1 MKLRR
6 TIGMLAAL
14 LVAATAALGA
24 AGCGSEATLDPVA
37 QAAQT
42 TEHAGGMQV
51 ALQASVSLGGM
62 QPIAL
67 SGRGSLDLAAREG
80 QLLASV
86 SGLPAGAAGGLGAG
100 GLQATILLKGD
111 ALYVSSPV
119 LAGKLPGGAQWLRV
133 DVAHVQ
139 HAAGLPSGTL
149 GASAVD
155 PTQFLSKLRMA
166 GGHVTIVGRDTVRGV
181 PTTHYEGHLDV
192 SQALHAS
199 GGAGAGAGA
208 QAQIGQL
215 LAQIGLGSVPVEAW
229 VDAEGRLRKLTI
241 EEQLNALGQSVGLDV
256 ALECFGFGSVPPVT
270 VPPAGEVYEA
280 TPQSLQGLGLGIA
293 G

>member
-6 TIGMLAAL
+6 TSGTLAAL
-14 LVAATAALGA
+14 LAAATAALGA

-51 ALQASVSLGGM
+51 ALNASVSLGGM

-67 SGRGSLDLAAREG
+67 SGRGSLDLAAHEG
-80 QLLASV
+80 QLVASL
-86 SGLPAGAAGGLGAG
+86 SGLPAGAAAGLGGA

-133 DVAHVQ
+133 DAARVQ
-139 HAAGLPSGTL
+139 HAAGLPAGTL

-155 PTQFLSKLRMA
+155 PTQFLSRLRMA
-166 GGHVTIVGRDTVRGV
+166 GGHVTIVGHDTVRGV

-192 SQALHAS
+192 SQALHA
-199 GGAGAGAGA
+199 GGASTGA

-215 LAQIGLGSVPVEAW
+215 LTQFGLGGVPVEAW
-229 VDAEGRLRKLTI
+229 VDGQGRLRKLTI
-241 EEQLNALGQSVGLDV
+241 DLQLNALGRSVALHV

-270 VPPAGEVYEA
+270 APPAAQVYEA
-280 TPQSLQGLGLGIA
+280 TPQALQGLGLGIA